1 VRDTRVRSD
10 VTVRGAPLRRASYDR
25 WAFHQRFDALGY
37 VDRPD
42 KPVVGFSRDLCDISS
57 TRSAIVLMRTILR
70 ARARARMHA
79 RTHASPLIFHH
90 ARHLVTVGLLTS
102 LSFHLP
108 ALPAPPPIISFH
120 AAARCPRAQTRRMNF
135 NDGL

>member
-1 VRDTRVRSD
+1 MRHLFYSLGDSFDEDDTS
-10 VTVRGAPLRRASYDR
+10 
-25 WAFHQRFDALGY
+25 
-37 VDRPD
+37 
-42 KPVVGFSRDLCDISS
+42 
-57 TRSAIVLMRTILR
+57 R